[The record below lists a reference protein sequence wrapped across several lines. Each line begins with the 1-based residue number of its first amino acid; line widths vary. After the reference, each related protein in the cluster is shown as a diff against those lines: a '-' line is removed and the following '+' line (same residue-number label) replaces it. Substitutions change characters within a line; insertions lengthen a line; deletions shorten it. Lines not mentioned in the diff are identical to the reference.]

1 VPRITAAADAAER
14 PAPRVVVGLPVA
26 VCSDPDAGRERAQ
39 KLFAAYLNIPTYQRI
54 LARGGDDTSP
64 ADVAVIGTEAE
75 VTQRLRSYA
84 AAGATD
90 LCATALGL
98 DDDRD
103 ASQRRTIELLAS
115 LTPDLQEVE
124 HA

>member
-1 VPRITAAADAAER
+1 M
-14 PAPRVVVGLPVA
+14 
-26 VCSDPDAGRERAQ
+26 
-39 KLFAAYLNIPTYQRI
+39 
-54 LARGGDDTSP
+54 
-64 ADVAVIGTEAE
+64 TE
-75 VTQRLRSYA
+75 RLRSYA

-115 LTPDLQEVE
+115 LTPEL
-124 HA
+124 